1 MIYDISKFFGVLAF
15 ICIIFAISRYI
26 LPLNIVKKY
35 DRWGITKIIM
45 PYILKYHKYAGI
57 LAVIFAIFHVVGLFS
72 YLYDGEIFT
81 KIGLAAFIMLLIVA
95 IAGMFLKKLP
105 IQYKKQGFK
114 THMFLGIT
122 VFILVLLHLAL

>member
-15 ICIIFAISRYI
+15 ICI
-26 LPLNIVKKY
+26 
-35 DRWGITKIIM
+35 
-45 PYILKYHKYAGI
+45 
-57 LAVIFAIFHVVGLFS
+57 IFAIFHVVGLFS